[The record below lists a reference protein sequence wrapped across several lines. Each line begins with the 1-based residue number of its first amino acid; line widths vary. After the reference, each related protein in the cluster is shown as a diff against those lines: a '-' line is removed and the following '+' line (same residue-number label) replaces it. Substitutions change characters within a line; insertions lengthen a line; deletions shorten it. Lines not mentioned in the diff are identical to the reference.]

1 MKDKN
6 YRFLTEFVPD
16 NIGRR
21 SFVTLE
27 TLWGVLKWWKEEVM
41 PLEKFV
47 ERSKKCK
54 HVFCCRGI
62 RGYYAVNT
70 DYFFFPILFFPNSF
84 NYY

>member
-16 NIGRR
+16 NSGRE

-27 TLWGVLKWWKEEVM
+27 TLWGVLKWWKEEAM

-47 ERSKKCK
+47 ERNNKHK
-54 HVFCCRGI
+54 HVFLLQG
-62 RGYYAVNT
+62 N
-70 DYFFFPILFFPNSF
+70 
-84 NYY
+84 